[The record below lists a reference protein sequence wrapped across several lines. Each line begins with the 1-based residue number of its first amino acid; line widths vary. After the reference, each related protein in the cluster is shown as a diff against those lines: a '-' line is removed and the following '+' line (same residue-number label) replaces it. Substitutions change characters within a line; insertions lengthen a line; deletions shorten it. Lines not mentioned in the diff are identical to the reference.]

1 VDSRR
6 DRRVHLLARNV
17 NNKLLSVDGGIA
29 SWQFQMIAS
38 ARQTKFLVAFA
49 VNCTQAE
56 IVRTLA
62 SCRRSRK
69 SRTSLR
75 RYQDGATQAA
85 HPMPSAAVSAVVTS
99 GLRAVSHNDR
109 VEDQR

>member
-1 VDSRR
+1 
-6 DRRVHLLARNV
+6 
-17 NNKLLSVDGGIA
+17 
-29 SWQFQMIAS
+29 MIRS
-38 ARQTKFLVAFA
+38 SRQTKFLVAFA
-49 VNCTQAE
+49 VNCTEAE

-62 SCRRSRK
+62 SCRRSGK
-69 SRTSLR
+69 SRASR

-109 VEDQR
+109 VEGQK